1 MLLFQMFFKWN
12 GRKGQKK
19 IYGIIYMFGF
29 LFGKYFYYY
38 DLIKIIDEIENDRKK
53 LRLIGETMSST
64 FPQDLKLRLLSN

>member
-1 MLLFQMFFKWN
+1 
-12 GRKGQKK
+12 
-19 IYGIIYMFGF
+19 MFGF